1 VGFAATSGSIVT
13 ESLIQYIE
21 TVAAYAPVWGLL
33 IIVTLMTIESSFVP
47 FPSEV
52 VMIPAGF
59 LAARGGLTTGHPLVD
74 VASAVLAGI
83 VGSLAGALINY
94 FLALRL
100 GSPFLAR
107 YGKYIF
113 LPPAKLERAE
123 EVFRRYGAGATFV
136 CRLLPAIRQLISIPA
151 GLSRMPLGSFALWTG
166 LGAGI
171 WMIVL
176 AAIGFSIGVHT
187 ADLSYAEI
195 VHRGIAML
203 RQHTLWIIVGCAVV
217 FAAYVLVQ
225 NRVMRRS
232 A

>member
-1 VGFAATSGSIVT
+1 MA
-13 ESLIQYIE
+13 
-21 TVAAYAPVWGLL
+21 
-33 IIVTLMTIESSFVP
+33 
-47 FPSEV
+47 
-52 VMIPAGF
+52 
-59 LAARGGLTTGHPLVD
+59 
-74 VASAVLAGI
+74 

-94 FLALRL
+94 SLADRL

-123 EVFRRYGAGATFV
+123 EVFRKYGAGATFV

-151 GLSRMPLGSFALWTG
+151 GLSKMPIRSFTLWTG

-171 WMIVL
+171 WVIIL
-176 AAIGFSIGVHT
+176 AAIGFSIGIHT
-187 ADLSYAEI
+187 ADLTYADI

-203 RQHTLWIIVGCAVV
+203 RQNTLWIVASCALV
-217 FAAYVLVQ
+217 FTVYVWVQ